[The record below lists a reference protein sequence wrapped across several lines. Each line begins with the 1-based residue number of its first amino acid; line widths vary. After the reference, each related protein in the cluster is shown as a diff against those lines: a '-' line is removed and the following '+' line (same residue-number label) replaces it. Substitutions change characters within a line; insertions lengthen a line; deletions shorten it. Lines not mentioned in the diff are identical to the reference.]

1 MMIKKIK
8 AGFNVILVFL
18 YFTKSSAQHHY
29 QYHSTL
35 VDISIN
41 TLDFTSHKLKLSHFI
56 ESHQFQI
63 NSQDVS
69 KAYADFN
76 LILNDAQY
84 KLLEDSLNS
93 FGTLLIKKITT
104 VNNSSRIQEIQLE
117 IKYLTEKKN
126 SYTELISKLD
136 TKSDSYYGF
145 WKELKLIEESIHQKE
160 KELLNYNL
168 QDNMYTVNIHFTEES
183 TMPTDTKLKFVNMPG
198 ITFSNL
204 MLESPKAGISY
215 SNYQGYFLK
224 YLFTKGKSYLLAG
237 AYKALKPSPNDSL
250 RYSELFL
257 LGFGQDYYSRHLGRG
272 NRKYFNLY
280 SGYTFGA
287 VMISSDSKKLNA
299 AYISPSVGL
308 ELFKNKY
315 ILLDTY
321 VSYFIPFS
329 QNRNL
334 RGISYNASFNF
345 VF

>member
-1 MMIKKIK
+1 MKIKKIIN
-8 AGFNVILVFL
+8 GLYVIMVFL
-18 YFTKSSAQHHY
+18 YFTKSSAQHQY

-41 TLDFTSHKLKLSHFI
+41 TLDFTNHKLKLSHFI

-84 KLLEDSLNS
+84 KLLEDSLNT
-93 FGTLLIKKITT
+93 FGVLIMKKITI
-104 VNNSSRIQEIQLE
+104 VNNFSRIQEIQME

-126 SYTELISKLD
+126 SYIELVSKLD

-145 WKELKLIEESIHQKE
+145 WKELKLIEESIHQKD
-160 KELLNYNL
+160 KELLNFNS
-168 QDNMYTVNIHFTEES
+168 QDNMFTVNIHFTEES

-198 ITFSNL
+198 IMLSNL
-204 MLESPKAGISY
+204 MLESPKLGISY
-215 SNYQGYFLK
+215 PNYQGYFLK
-224 YLFTKGKSYLLAG
+224 YLFTKGKSFLLAG
-237 AYKALKPSPNDSL
+237 AYKAQHQSSKDSSQF
-250 RYSELFL
+250 SELFI

-272 NRKYFNLY
+272 NRKFFNLY
-280 SGYTFGA
+280 SGYTIGT
-287 VMISSDSKKLNA
+287 VMISSESKKLNA